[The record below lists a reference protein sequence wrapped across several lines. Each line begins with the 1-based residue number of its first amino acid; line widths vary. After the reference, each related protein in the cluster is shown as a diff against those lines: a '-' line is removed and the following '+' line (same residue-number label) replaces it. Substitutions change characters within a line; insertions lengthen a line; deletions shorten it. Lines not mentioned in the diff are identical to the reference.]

1 MTISKILKK
10 NKNIAHYFFGMRG
23 GVSSGQFSSLN
34 CGIGSLDKKK
44 NVIKKFIQ
52 SGYSYNGFG
61 IDHNNLDWLFIKKK
75 SFWNNFVSQTF
86 PYIHRIHYKRLNKLI
101 RKF

>member
-44 NVIKKFIQ
+44 NVIKNLNIAKKRIGCKKIICYYLIKFI
-52 SGYSYNGFG
+52 
-61 IDHNNLDWLFIKKK
+61 
-75 SFWNNFVSQTF
+75 VT
-86 PYIHRIHYKRLNKLI
+86 
-101 RKF
+101 KFLK